1 MVRQRTL
8 PSDWAN
14 SAGPAAAEMRR
25 KRCLEPGVH
34 RRSLPSRSWDRER
47 EGSNSCGSCGG
58 VMRRQRGLPG
68 GPLECQTCKNGKSRY
83 ILRQRYIAEAP
94 ISQLAGEGVLHEVTT
109 ARLCDYLWGEGLP
122 TNGLMQDIVDRCY
135 EHLGRGQRQCKG
147 GSADDSDVEI
157 LSSTTATSGGPE
169 GRRNWQESGRG
180 VSSSEAASAASAARG
195 DRSSSSELGSCTD
208 ASLQA
213 GPDVDGARRFGGEPA
228 PPLLKKTRTK

>member
-122 TNGLMQDIVDRCY
+122 TSGLMQDIVDRCY
-135 EHLGRGQRQCKG
+135 EHLGRGQRQCKA
-147 GSADDSDVEI
+147 GSPDDSDVEI
-157 LSSTTATSGGPE
+157 LSSTPATSGGPE
-169 GRRNWQESGRG
+169 ARRNRG
-180 VSSSEAASAASAARG
+180 VSSSPAAPAASALRG
-195 DRSSSSELGSCTD
+195 DRSSSCELGSGTD

-213 GPDVDGARRFGGEPA
+213 GPDLEIVDGARRFGCDPA
-228 PPLLKKTRTK
+228 PPPLKKTRTK